1 MRLLLFLIAVVAIL
15 FGFVMLSVA
24 KSAIHEIEAFILLLI
39 GAVTFSG
46 AGIIDSIYLLLKQ
59 VKDSSIPSTAS
70 DE

>member
-39 GAVTFSG
+39 GAVTLSG
-46 AGIIDSIYLLLKQ
+46 AGIMDSVYLLLKQ
-59 VKDSSIPSTAS
+59 VKDSSVPSTAS

>member
-39 GAVTFSG
+39 GAVTLSG
-46 AGIIDSIYLLLKQ
+46 AGIMDSIYLLLKQ
-59 VKDSSIPSTAS
+59 VKDSSVPSTAS